1 MLGRIR
7 QTDRQKRKLLWS
19 IGSNLMARIPGAVG
33 MLWFL
38 PLLLIGLGTDDYAH
52 LLSAMALGAGSAFLI
67 GGISLVGRRAIGEA
81 YANGDTQSE
90 ADSFVTLI
98 VVNTGA
104 LAVALMIIA
113 GYTWMRGA
121 PGAVFV
127 AAALPA
133 CAIFGNTFD
142 NARSAYNEHY
152 VTAAAQFVFQTLLYT
167 IGLLVPMTRESLILA
182 TVVIQGHFVLA
193 SVITV
198 ILLIHKRPY
207 LLKGRPVDAWRMGR
221 QGALVSTA
229 DGILMMTLSL
239 TVVWLQASGNAAVSA
254 WFATAVRLFQMF
266 LLPIVL
272 LMSPFSSYVRLS
284 WNRKSAS
291 KQRAYSKLLLAAA
304 LGYGLMASVGL
315 LIGSELYIG
324 GVLGLPDPD
333 SWALI
338 LPIFLLFGAIVAY
351 QSYTSVAY
359 LVLDDPAQMSTW
371 ITTGAAF
378 AVAVA
383 AIASFRTDALAAVNV
398 YAIVAGSS
406 ILIVL
411 LWSVVRFGR
420 SSRAFESVDLLAE
433 RRGGVQ
439 EPSSS

>member
-1 MLGRIR
+1 
-7 QTDRQKRKLLWS
+7 
-19 IGSNLMARIPGAVG
+19 MARIPGAVG

-38 PLLLIGLGTDDYAH
+38 PLLLKGLGTDDYAD

-67 GGISLVGRRAIGEA
+67 GGISLVGRRMIGEA
-81 YANGDTQSE
+81 YENGDSQSE
-90 ADSFVTLI
+90 ADSFVTLV
-98 VVNTGA
+98 VVNTCA
-104 LAVALMIIA
+104 LAVSLIIIA

-121 PGAVFV
+121 HGAVFV

-152 VTAAAQFVFQTLLYT
+152 VTAASQFVFQTSLYT

-182 TVVIQGHFVLA
+182 AVVIQGHFVLA
-193 SVITV
+193 SLVTV
-198 ILLIHKRPY
+198 VLLIRKRPY

-229 DGILMMTLSL
+229 DGILMTTLSL
-239 TVVWLQASGNAAVSA
+239 AVVWLQASGNTTASA

-272 LMSPFSSYVRLS
+272 IMSPISSYVRLF
-284 WNRKSAS
+284 WNRKLVS
-291 KQRAYSKLLLAAA
+291 KQRAFSKLLLAAA
-304 LGYGLMASVGL
+304 LGYGCLASVGL

-324 GVLGLPDPD
+324 GVLGLQHPD

-351 QSYTSVAY
+351 QSYASVAY
-359 LVLDDPAQMSTW
+359 LVLDDPAHLSSW
-371 ITTGAAF
+371 TTIGTAF
-378 AVAVA
+378 AIAVA
-383 AIASFRTDALAAVNV
+383 AIASLRTEALASINV
-398 YAIVAGSS
+398 YAAVAGSS

-411 LWSVVRFGR
+411 VWSVVRFSR
-420 SSRAFESVDLLAE
+420 SSRAFEGVGVLAA
-433 RRGGVQ
+433 RRAR
-439 EPSSS
+439 P